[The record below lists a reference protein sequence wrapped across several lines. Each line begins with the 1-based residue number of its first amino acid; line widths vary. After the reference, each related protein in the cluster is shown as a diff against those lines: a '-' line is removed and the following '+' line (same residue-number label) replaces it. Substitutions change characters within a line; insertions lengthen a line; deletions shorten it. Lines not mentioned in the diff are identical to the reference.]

1 MGKGKAT
8 PSKPDGAAE
17 GAEEGK
23 RPRLTMNEQHQHQHQ
38 LDENAFELLLEPDKD
53 LDELVQEAA
62 PAPLRAAAGVTLAA
76 LSIHYYYYWPRSWS
90 SFAR

>member
-1 MGKGKAT
+1 MGQHRRRRANAV
-8 PSKPDGAAE
+8 AARRE
-17 GAEEGK
+17 AALLE
-23 RPRLTMNEQHQHQHQ
+23 PQQQQQQQQQQHQ
-38 LDENAFELLLEPDKD
+38 LDENAFKLLLEPDKD